1 MQIFWVSG
9 AVGKIHR
16 VSLTLRH
23 LLLGIFAFALTLI
36 LSGVF
41 LQYMGFQ
48 MAIEYNPQLARKLGN
63 VHTAVELENLNSFYR
78 QKLND
83 IEKQISTYQTNINE
97 LQISNQKLLALA
109 TPPLM
114 QKDKPKKSSIGGPFI
129 SPSGSTSNPSLMNA
143 LQDLLH
149 DMKHNNDHLN
159 KISTYWLDQVAWL
172 DAKPTGSPI
181 GDHPSISSGF
191 GKRLD
196 PFKNTWSEH
205 FGVDFQ
211 APPGT
216 AILSSGAG
224 FVSRAQRDPVYGN
237 LLLIDHG
244 AGLQTRYA
252 HASELLVIEGQK
264 VKRGQVIA
272 KVGATGRATGPHL
285 HYEVLKDGKLI
296 DPSLVLIGQFS
307 PQ

>member
-16 VSLTLRH
+16 VNLTLRH
-23 LLLGIFAFALTLI
+23 LLLGIFGFALTLI

-63 VHTAVELENLNSFYR
+63 VHTAIELENLNSFYR

-83 IEKQISTYQTNINE
+83 IEKQVSTYQLNVNE
-97 LQISNQKLLALA
+97 LQLSNQKLLALA

-114 QKDKPKKSSIGGPFI
+114 QKDKPKQSSMGGPFI
-129 SPSGSTSNPSLMNA
+129 SPSGSTTNPSLMNA
-143 LQDLLH
+143 MQDSMH
-149 DMKHNNDHLN
+149 DMKHNNDHLR
-159 KISTYWLDQVAWL
+159 KLSAYWLDQVAWL
-172 DAKPTGSPI
+172 DAKPTGVPI
-181 GDHPSISSGF
+181 VERMSISSGF

-196 PFKNTWSEH
+196 PFKNIWSEH

-216 AILSSGAG
+216 AIVSSGTG
-224 FVSRAQRDPVYGN
+224 LVSRAFRDPVYGN
-237 LLLIDHG
+237 LLIIDHG
-244 AGLQTRYA
+244 EGLQTRYA
-252 HASELLVIEGQK
+252 HASEILVSEGQK
-264 VKRGQVIA
+264 VQRGQIIA
-272 KVGATGRATGPHL
+272 KVGSTGRATGPHL

-296 DPSLVLIGQFS
+296 DPSQVLIGQFLLK
-307 PQ
+307 

>member
-16 VSLTLRH
+16 VNLTLKH
-23 LLLGIFAFALTLI
+23 LLFGIFGFALTLI

-78 QKLND
+78 QKLNE
-83 IEKQISTYQTNINE
+83 IENQVSTYQIKINE
-97 LQISNQKLLALA
+97 LQISNQKLLVLA
-109 TPPLM
+109 TPPLV
-114 QKDKPKKSSIGGPFI
+114 QKDKPKQSSMGGPFI
-129 SPSGSTSNPSLMNA
+129 SPSRSTSNPSLMNA
-143 LQDLLH
+143 LQDSLH
-149 DMKHNNDHLN
+149 DMKHNNDHLS
-159 KISTYWLDQVAWL
+159 KLSAYWFDQLTWLDT
-172 DAKPTGSPI
+172 KPTGVPI
-181 GDHPSISSGF
+181 SDRLSISSGF
-191 GKRLD
+191 GRRLD

-205 FGVDFQ
+205 FGLDFQ
-211 APPGT
+211 APQGT
-216 AILSSGAG
+216 AILSSGTG
-224 FVSRAQRDPVYGN
+224 LVSRAHRDPFYGN
-237 LLLIDHG
+237 LLVVDHG

-252 HASELLVIEGQK
+252 HASELLVVEGQK

-272 KVGATGRATGPHL
+272 KVGSTGRATGPHL
-285 HYEVLKDGKLI
+285 HFEVLKDGRLI